1 MRISTQQMFDS
12 NISSIQQQTNDVMKN
27 QVQISS
33 GKKFQN
39 ASDNPQAVGYGMKLE
54 FDLAQ
59 FDMFSVNQ
67 KKMIERID
75 NADAQLRSINASL
88 IKFKQLVV
96 QAGSSLSQS
105 SLSTSIYQEADA
117 LRKSIQ
123 SFAEAEDA
131 TGKRI
136 LLNQPTN
143 TLGKVAIDST
153 VTVDEGI
160 SLSEAMGS
168 NVIGPPKKYETL
180 TLLDEIVTNLSQ
192 NKAPVAD
199 DLINLDAA
207 ISQIRSSQVKVG
219 IMYSQ
224 VNNAQDSVDLKKVN
238 ADNAKSVVLDTD
250 IAEASANLA
259 KSQALLQAA
268 QLIFAK
274 MQSST
279 LFDKI

>member
-1 MRISTQQMFDS
+1 
-12 NISSIQQQTNDVMKN
+12 
-27 QVQISS
+27 
-33 GKKFQN
+33 
-39 ASDNPQAVGYGMKLE
+39 
-54 FDLAQ
+54 
-59 FDMFSVNQ
+59 MFSVNQ

-75 NADAQLRSINASL
+75 NADGQLRSINASL

-105 SLSTSIYQEADA
+105 SLSTSIYQAADA

-180 TLLDEIVTNLSQ
+180 TLLDEIVTNFSQ

-199 DLINLDAA
+199 DLVNLDAA
-207 ISQIRSSQVKVG
+207 LSQIRSSQVKVG

>member
-12 NISSIQQQTNDVMKN
+12 NIGSSQQQTNDVMKN

-33 GKKFQN
+33 GKKYQN
-39 ASDNPQAVGYGMKLE
+39 ASDNVQAVGYGLKLE

-75 NADAQLRSINASL
+75 NADAQLRSINSAL

-96 QAGSSLSQS
+96 QAGSSSSQS
-105 SLSTSIYQEADA
+105 SLSTSIYQEADS

-131 TGKRI
+131 SGKRI

-143 TLGKVAIDST
+143 TLGKVAIDLT
-153 VTVDEGI
+153 ILVDEGI
-160 SLSEAMGS
+160 SYSEAMGLD
-168 NVIGPPKKYETL
+168 VAGPPKKYDTL
-180 TLLDEIVTNLSQ
+180 TLLGEIVTNFST
-192 NKAPVAD
+192 NTAPTPD
-199 DLINLDAA
+199 DLINLDKA
-207 ISQIRSSQVKVG
+207 IDQVRASQVKVG

-238 ADNAKSVVLDTD
+238 VDNARSVFLDTD

>member
-12 NISSIQQQTNDVMKN
+12 NIGSIQQQTNDVMKN
-27 QVQISS
+27 QIQISS
-33 GKKFQN
+33 GKKYQN
-39 ASDNPQAVGYGMKLE
+39 ASDNVQAVGYGLKLE

-75 NADAQLRSINASL
+75 NADAQLRSINSAL

-105 SLSTSIYQEADA
+105 SLSTSIYQEADS

-123 SFAEAEDA
+123 SFAEDEDA
-131 TGKRI
+131 SGKRI

-153 VTVDEGI
+153 IFVDEGI
-160 SLSEAMGS
+160 SYSEAMGLD
-168 NVIGPPKKYETL
+168 VAGPPKKYDTL
-180 TLLDEIVTNLSQ
+180 TLLGEIVTNFST
-192 NKAPVAD
+192 NTAPTSD
-199 DLINLDAA
+199 DLINLDKA
-207 ISQIRSSQVKVG
+207 IDQVRASQVKVG

-238 ADNAKSVVLDTD
+238 VDNARSVFLDTD

>member
-12 NISSIQQQTNDVMKN
+12 NIGSIQQQTNDVMKN

-33 GKKFQN
+33 GKKYQN
-39 ASDNPQAVGYGMKLE
+39 ASDNVQAVGYGLKLE

-75 NADAQLRSINASL
+75 NADAQLRSINSAL

-105 SLSTSIYQEADA
+105 SLSTSIYQEADS

-131 TGKRI
+131 SGKRI

-143 TLGKVAIDST
+143 TLGKVTIDST
-153 VTVDEGI
+153 IFVDEGI
-160 SLSEAMGS
+160 SYSEAMGLD
-168 NVIGPPKKYETL
+168 VAGPPKKYDTL
-180 TLLDEIVTNLSQ
+180 TLLGEIVTNFST
-192 NKAPVAD
+192 NTAPTSD
-199 DLINLDAA
+199 DLINLDKA
-207 ISQIRSSQVKVG
+207 IDQVRASQVKVG

-238 ADNAKSVVLDTD
+238 VDNARSVFLDTD